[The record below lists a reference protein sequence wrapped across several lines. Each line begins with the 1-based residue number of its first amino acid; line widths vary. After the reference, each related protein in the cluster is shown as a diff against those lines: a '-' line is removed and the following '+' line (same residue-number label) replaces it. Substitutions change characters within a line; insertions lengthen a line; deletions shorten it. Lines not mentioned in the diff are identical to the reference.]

1 MNSAD
6 IQRIMAHEIEF
17 EGKIYRNHILHLNR
31 TDGKTELTPFR
42 SELPFTI
49 FVNGRIR
56 AAITAH
62 HSADGKLKY
71 ELCYEAY

>member
-1 MNSAD
+1 MSSPE

-17 EGKIYRNHILHLNR
+17 DGKIYRNHILHLNR

-42 SELPFTI
+42 SELPFTV
-49 FVNGRIR
+49 FVNGKIR
-56 AAITAH
+56 AAVTAR

-71 ELCYEAY
+71 EITYQSY